1 MTQTYLSRLEHQ
13 AIAAEQQRHDD
24 AEPAPLEDA
33 IAWARHNTA
42 MLGDMPELLNL
53 QELGPG
59 NCDECQPDHARLRDR
74 GDEQPA
80 FHTRFQLGQFHLC
93 RACTLRRLHVAATID
108 TPRATAATFL
118 EGSEPPPSLT
128 RWAKEA
134 GRHITDKAIT
144 MHLDEWGIHGAER
157 DKLLKIAQH
166 VRAAIAAKE
175 AAPVGSCLEYEKVT

>member
-53 QELGPG
+53 EELGPG
-59 NCDECQPDHARLRDR
+59 NCDECQPDHRRR
-74 GDEQPA
+74 GVEQPA
-80 FHTRFQLGQFHLC
+80 FHARFQLGRFALC
-93 RACTLRRLHVAATID
+93 RGCTLRRLHVAATID
-108 TPRATAATFL
+108 TPRTAAPTFL
-118 EGSEPPPSLT
+118 EGSEPPTSLT

-134 GRHITDKAIT
+134 GRHITDRAINA
-144 MHLDEWGIHGAER
+144 HLDEWDIHGPER

-166 VRAAIAAKE
+166 VRAALASKAA
-175 AAPVGSCLEYEKVT
+175 A